1 MTLPEADEQSLAD
14 HHISQEDILVP
25 GVQDVFVPE
34 NLPPLANGAACA
46 KNWDVAL
53 LQNCTMERMKVIARD

>member
-1 MTLPEADEQSLAD
+1 MTIPEADEQSLAD
-14 HHISQEDILVP
+14 HHISQEDILVA
-25 GVQDVFVPE
+25 GVQDVFAPE
-34 NLPPLANGAACA
+34 LPTMANGAACA